1 MKSLVFYPLIILLI
15 FTSCQKEDMI
25 SKYNDTVIDS
35 TMVQD
40 KVSKN
45 LKLYDFVD
53 KISSKKEPVKVKRKK
68 RIRFRSFLKSKFKK
82 D

>member
-1 MKSLVFYPLIILLI
+1 MKSLVFYLLITLLI

-25 SKYNDTVIDS
+25 SKYHDTTIDS
-35 TMVQD
+35 TVVED

-45 LKLYDFVD
+45 IKLYDFVD

-68 RIRFRSFLKSKFKK
+68 RLRFRNFLKSKFRK

>member
-1 MKSLVFYPLIILLI
+1 MKSLVFYLLMALLI

-25 SKYNDTVIDS
+25 SKYNDTTIDS

-40 KVSKN
+40 TSNKR

-53 KISSKKEPVKVKRKK
+53 KISSKKEPIKAKKKK
-68 RIRFRSFLKSKFKK
+68 RLRFRNFLKSKFRK

>member
-1 MKSLVFYPLIILLI
+1 
-15 FTSCQKEDMI
+15 MI
-25 SKYNDTVIDS
+25 SKYNNINTDS

-40 KVSKN
+40 TVSKN
-45 LKLYDFVD
+45 LKLYEFVD

-68 RIRFRSFLKSKFKK
+68 RLRFRNFLKSKFRK

>member
-1 MKSLVFYPLIILLI
+1 MKSLVFYLLIILLI

-25 SKYNDTVIDS
+25 SKYNNINTDS

-40 KVSKN
+40 TVSKN
-45 LKLYDFVD
+45 LKLYEFVD

-68 RIRFRSFLKSKFKK
+68 RLRFRNFLKSKFRK